1 MSGALTSLR
10 RRECGPTLPSK
21 SERGEATRAED
32 VRESERG
39 PPGPTR
45 RGWSPP
51 RASTPAWSFWG
62 AAKVR
67 VSLALPPSV
76 CPDSAPITVS
86 TGVGGLNGRR
96 DTMSLPLAFRYLS
109 RSHSSWMVAPGTGN
123 PARASADAVVC
134 VPRTKRKGVL
144 VALPQLVSSTWRRW
158 DVPPHRSAARCR
170 AANTDAVVAVA
181 GVPPAAI
188 LRQERHRG
196 GTRS

>member
-1 MSGALTSLR
+1 MYEKVGEGRQGRLVEGGRRLGHRQRGLSGEQPMYVCHLR
-10 RRECGPTLPSK
+10 FLLRFAPT
-21 SERGEATRAED
+21 
-32 VRESERG
+32 
-39 PPGPTR
+39 
-45 RGWSPP
+45 P
-51 RASTPAWSFWG
+51 RVP
-62 AAKVR
+62 
-67 VSLALPPSV
+67 
-76 CPDSAPITVS
+76 

-96 DTMSLPLAFRYLS
+96 DTMSLPLAFRYPS

-144 VALPQLVSSTWRRW
+144 VALPQLVSSTWCRW